1 MANFQST
8 SAKTSAKNE
17 LSSSSTVLV
26 TEKEM
31 LACHLP
37 VFLKCMN
44 HIQAILQFTFVCF
57 NIYSSHSAFTFGV
70 NAISFTRNDHQLPTT
85 PCCWT
90 WLESEHWRLLDSYLD
105 FTNETHS
112 STYVFFDISLRL
124 RQSGDQVNQV
134 FVCALEKWIFK
145 NWFNYTAITTIIK
158 GICSWIP
165 SISIFNTSLS
175 SARPPPEFGPIVH
188 HKVTLLKKKLLLG

>member
-1 MANFQST
+1 MSYHHLLLPL
-8 SAKTSAKNE
+8 KLK
-17 LSSSSTVLV
+17 
-26 TEKEM
+26 KEM

-44 HIQAILQFTFVCF
+44 HIHTILQFTFVCF

-105 FTNETHS
+105 LSQTKHIAAHTV
-112 STYVFFDISLRL
+112 YLDIPLSL
-124 RQSGDQVNQV
+124 RQSGDEVNQV
-134 FVCALEKWIFK
+134 FECVVLEKWIFK
-145 NWFNYTAITTIIK
+145 NWFNYTTITSIIK

-188 HKVTLLKKKLLLG
+188 HKVTLLKKKHLLG